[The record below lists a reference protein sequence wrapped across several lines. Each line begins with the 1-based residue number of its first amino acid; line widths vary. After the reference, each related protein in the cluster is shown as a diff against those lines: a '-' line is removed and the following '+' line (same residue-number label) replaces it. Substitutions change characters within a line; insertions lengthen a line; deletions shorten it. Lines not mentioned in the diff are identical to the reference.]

1 MNDKLDNLYSIQEK
15 FTELFL
21 SSKNVT
27 VYDVCHNRDLLIK
40 YNKEYILAT
49 IKETTDIL
57 DKLDWKMHIRSNEK
71 DIKDNI
77 LEECID
83 AIKYIFGLMIING
96 FSVDSFYEK
105 FVDKSKVVEA
115 KFEQE
120 RLLEKIYNDREKKIA
135 FIDIDG
141 ILCQWPKPFIDFAN
155 YKMNESFCSIKDI
168 IKKYDQL
175 VFNNLKLEYRLS
187 GIKRTIPIIDG
198 AVDFVNKLKEN
209 DYFVVLLTARPY
221 KTVFRI
227 YSDTLYW
234 LESNNIKYD
243 AIIWDENKETFILKY
258 FMNNNIK
265 FVVDDDFKNAKKLS
279 ENKIKVYLKTDD
291 KIIEEN
297 ITTFSS
303 FSEIEI

>member
-1 MNDKLDNLYSIQEK
+1 
-15 FTELFL
+15 
-21 SSKNVT
+21 
-27 VYDVCHNRDLLIK
+27 
-40 YNKEYILAT
+40 
-49 IKETTDIL
+49 
-57 DKLDWKMHIRSNEK
+57 
-71 DIKDNI
+71 
-77 LEECID
+77 
-83 AIKYIFGLMIING
+83 
-96 FSVDSFYEK
+96 
-105 FVDKSKVVEA
+105 
-115 KFEQE
+115 
-120 RLLEKIYNDREKKIA
+120 
-135 FIDIDG
+135 
-141 ILCQWPKPFIDFAN
+141 
-155 YKMNESFCSIKDI
+155 
-168 IKKYDQL
+168 
-175 VFNNLKLEYRLS
+175 LKLEYRLS

-265 FVVDDDFKNAKKLS
+265 FIVDDDFKNAKKLS

-291 KIIEEN
+291 KVIEEN
-297 ITTFSS
+297 ITTFSR